1 MLILAELGG
10 PSTVLL
16 GLGILAIAFVL
27 RRGIVLG
34 RRSRTRDVVAEV
46 RDETLA
52 AERGAAGR
60 IRELEVRLHDYGR
73 EIEGRMETR
82 IALLQELVHD
92 SERKIEELR
101 SLIEQSSTVDSTA
114 GDHDHRDPPD
124 EADAA

>member
-10 PSTVLL
+10 PSLVLL

-34 RRSRTRDVVAEV
+34 RRSRNRDVVAEV
-46 RDETLA
+46 RDDVLT
-52 AERGAAGR
+52 AERSAAGR

-73 EIEGRMETR
+73 DIEGRMETR

-92 SERKIEELR
+92 SERKIAELR
-101 SLIEQSSTVDSTA
+101 NLIEQSAKTDPAADNHSR
-114 GDHDHRDPPD
+114 RDPPD
-124 EADAA
+124 GVNAA